1 MILELALAA
10 FLQVP
15 AILNPAGLTFTCPD
29 HAQDTNHEVD
39 IIDVA
44 TGQVEATLLVGD
56 PPADTAGLVAVA
68 LNIQPIKFGQK
79 RFQVRA
85 VAGAEKSASSELSDV
100 WRRSPGT
107 PGKAT
112 VIK

>member
-10 FLQVP
+10 TLQVP
-15 AILNPAGLTFTCPD
+15 AIINPSKLTFTCPD
-29 HAQDTNHEVD
+29 HAQDTQHEVD
-39 IIDVA
+39 IINVE

-56 PPADTAGLVAVA
+56 PAADAAGDVVVT
-68 LNIQPIKFGQK
+68 LNIQPIKFGAK

-85 VAGAEKSASSELSDV
+85 VVGAEKSENSPLSDV
-100 WRRSPGT
+100 WRRAPSA

-112 VIK
+112 AVK

>member
-1 MILELALAA
+1 MILELALTAL
-10 FLQVP
+10 LQVP
-15 AILNPAGLTFTCPD
+15 AIINPSGLRFTCPD
-29 HAQDTNHEVD
+29 HAQDTDHEVD
-39 IIDVA
+39 IINVE

-56 PPADTAGLVAVA
+56 PPADAAGDVVVT

-85 VAGAEKSASSELSDV
+85 VAGAEKSDNSPLSDV
-100 WRRSPGT
+100 WRRSPGS

-112 VIK
+112 VVK

>member
-1 MILELALAA
+1 MLLEVAFVAL
-10 FLQVP
+10 LQVP
-15 AILNPAGLTFTCPD
+15 AIINPGGLTFTCPD

-39 IIDVA
+39 IINVE

-56 PPADTAGLVAVA
+56 PPADAAGVVAVA

-85 VAGAEKSASSELSDV
+85 VAGAEKSANSELSDV

>member
-1 MILELALAA
+1 MFVEIAFAAL
-10 FLQVP
+10 LQVP
-15 AILNPAGLTFTCPD
+15 AIVNPTGLIFQCPD
-29 HAQDTNHEVD
+29 HAQDSQHEVD
-39 IIDVA
+39 IINVD

-56 PPADTAGLVAVA
+56 PPADAAGDVVVS

-85 VAGAEKSASSELSDV
+85 VAGADKSENSPVSDV
-100 WRRSPGT
+100 WRRAPNA

-112 VIK
+112 VVK